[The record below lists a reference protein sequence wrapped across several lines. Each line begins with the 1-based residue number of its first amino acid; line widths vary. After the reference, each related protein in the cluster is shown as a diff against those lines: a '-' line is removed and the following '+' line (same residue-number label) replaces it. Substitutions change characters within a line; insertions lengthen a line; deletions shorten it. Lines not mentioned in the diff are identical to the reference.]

1 MNSLR
6 LSAASGWMSSKSV
19 GPSTSN
25 PLVRTPDGIT
35 ATLAIRSV
43 REDVVDHDRGL
54 VGDRD
59 EAIVVTGEQSSA
71 YGTVAEPDAAAR
83 SLEVEALARHDDP
96 RERAAVGV
104 DDLGPE
110 DLDGAD
116 TGHEVPPTQGTR
128 GLAPPVPWHPCP
140 AEQVVVHVAHGE
152 GIHVPGVERAARGD
166 APDGRLRARRPRD
179 ERRPSVSYTHLR

>member
-71 YGTVAEPDAAAR
+71 YGTVAERDRPTR
-83 SLEVEALARHDDP
+83 SAQMEPLPRYDDP
-96 RERAAVGV
+96 RQRSPVGV
-104 DDLGPE
+104 CL
-110 DLDGAD
+110 LY
-116 TGHEVPPTQGTR
+116 TS
-128 GLAPPVPWHPCP
+128 
-140 AEQVVVHVAHGE
+140 
-152 GIHVPGVERAARGD
+152 
-166 APDGRLRARRPRD
+166 
-179 ERRPSVSYTHLR
+179 PS